1 MPICK
6 HCGVEIEAEF
16 TRCPLCQRPIDSELS
31 QSSEM
36 TSGYNP
42 GYSPLSRH
50 EKSRLFWELTT
61 ILHFSA
67 LVVTILIDII
77 DNKRPTWSLYVITSI
92 AASHIFITLL
102 TFTTRK
108 LWIFLPG
115 LLINTLGFLLLIDL
129 YDNGINWFVNPG
141 LPLAGFF
148 ILLLGSVMAYTFRTS
163 QKGFN
168 IIAFASL
175 AIGLYCILAEIFIK
189 MANNIEVTLTWSAI
203 VAASILPF
211 ALLLFFLHYRL
222 KRGTSLRKFFHL

>member
-6 HCGVEIEAEF
+6 HCGVEIESEF
-16 TRCPLCQRPIDSELS
+16 SQCPLCQRHTDPESIQDSDRIAD
-31 QSSEM
+31 
-36 TSGYNP
+36 YNP
-42 GYSPLSRH
+42 GYSPLSIR

-77 DNKRPTWSLYVITSI
+77 ANKRPTWSLYAITSI

-115 LLINTLGFLLLIDL
+115 LLINSLGFLVLIDL
-129 YDNGINWFVNPG
+129 YDNGINWFINPG

-148 ILLLGSVMAYTFRTS
+148 IVLLGSVMIYALRTS
-163 QKGFN
+163 RKGFN
-168 IIAFASL
+168 IIASASL
-175 AIGLYCILAEIFIK
+175 AIGLYCMIAEIFIK
-189 MANNIEVTLTWSAI
+189 MANNIDVSLTWSVI

-211 ALLLFFLHYRL
+211 SLLLFFLHYRL